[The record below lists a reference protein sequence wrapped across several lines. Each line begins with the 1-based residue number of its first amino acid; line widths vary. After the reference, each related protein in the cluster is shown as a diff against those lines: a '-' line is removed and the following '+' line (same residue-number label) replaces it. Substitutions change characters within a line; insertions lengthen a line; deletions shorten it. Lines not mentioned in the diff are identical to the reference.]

1 MGVQGVSEYEREALI
16 LSSSL
21 GGSLVTFWASRKS
34 LAAGAAKHPP
44 KNKSLLDLL
53 MHTGRVQHPPHLLP
67 QSGKEEDHPHQGQPG
82 EQGQPPPAGGEVLH
96 AL

>member
-21 GGSLVTFWASRKS
+21 GGSLVTFWAGQKVTRRRN
-34 LAAGAAKHPP
+34 GETPP
-44 KNKSLLDLL
+44 KIKFSALL

>member
-21 GGSLVTFWASRKS
+21 GGSLVTFWVSRKS
-34 LAAGAAKHPP
+34 LAAAAAKHPL
-44 KNKSLLDLL
+44 KSPLALL
-53 MHTGRVQHPPHLLP
+53 MHTGRVQHPPHLLS
-67 QSGKEEDHPHQGQPG
+67 QSGKEEDHPHQGHPG